1 MKSTVLSLGLI
12 CWVLWLGAQ
21 ATPSI
26 GAQVYIEPG
35 QTAEEIEG
43 WFSIMAEYNM
53 TVCRIRMDETHMAQ
67 ADGSWDFTLYDA
79 AFEAAGRR
87 GVRVFA
93 TLFPANTGTGVGG
106 FKFPKDEAHLAS
118 IERYIRAVVP
128 HFSKHPALFAWVLQ
142 NEPGVGGVLPKGAYT
157 EQALSEWKASNPLPA
172 DPNGF
177 MREDFR
183 EPEFIRQHTTAY
195 LSWIAGEIEK
205 YDPGRHLHVNSH
217 MLFVTLPEYEFP
229 AWRKLLSSFGA
240 SMHPSWHFGY
250 FERDQ
255 YPVAMGANNDIIR
268 AGAGEKP
275 FWVTELQ
282 GGNNS
287 YSGFNPLTPSAEEV
301 EQWLWASLFSGA
313 EGIIF
318 WCLNPRK
325 AGLEAGEWSLLD
337 FLDEPT
343 DRMEAAGAIAEWLTK
358 HPDFAKA
365 RPHTA
370 NVHILYNRQSMYL
383 QRKREVRSVE
393 VEQYFE
399 GRLPGA
405 TIKSVLAHYE
415 ALLEQG
421 ITPEIGSMDDFD
433 WKARGRAGASVVIP
447 HQIVMPRR
455 HWERLKNF
463 VAEGGQLLFTGL
475 SAHFDEYGQNIMT
488 GGFPFREVLGGQV
501 REFRVMGNA
510 FSMLLD
516 GQELPAH
523 LWQGTLAVDEGE
535 VLSYAQDS
543 LPVVLQHQYGKGRTL
558 WIPSPI
564 GLAAWQQDNTPLA
577 QLLQAW
583 LENAESPQV
592 RFRGHHPGVT
602 MKTMAS
608 GAALYSL
615 LINKNDYPK
624 QIALEFSDLRFG
636 QILFDSAGAE
646 CHEHTV
652 ILPPDACVV
661 LLWEKQN

>member
-1 MKSTVLSLGLI
+1 MRSTVLSFGLI

-21 ATPSI
+21 SAPSI

-43 WFSIMAEYNM
+43 WFSIMAEYDM

-67 ADGSWDFTLYDA
+67 ADGTWDFALYDA
-79 AFEAAGRR
+79 AFEAAERHGI
-87 GVRVFA
+87 RVFA
-93 TLFPANTGTGVGG
+93 TLFPANTDTGVGG
-106 FKFPKDEAHLAS
+106 FKFPKDAAHLAA
-118 IERYIRAVVP
+118 IGRYIRAVVP

-142 NEPGVGGVLPKGAYT
+142 NEPGVGGILPKGAYT
-157 EQALSEWKASNPLPA
+157 EQAWSEWNASNPQPA

-205 YDPGRHLHVNSH
+205 YDPARHLHVNSH

-229 AWRKLLSSFGA
+229 AWRKLLSSLGA

-255 YPVAMGANNDIIR
+255 YPVAIGANNDIVR
-268 AGAGEKP
+268 AGAEDKP

-287 YSGFNPLTPSAEEV
+287 YSGFNPLTPSAEEIG
-301 EQWLWASLFSGA
+301 QWLWGSLFSGA
-313 EGIIF
+313 QGIIF

-337 FLDEPT
+337 FLDKPT

-358 HPDFAKA
+358 HPDFASA

-370 NVHILYNRQSMYL
+370 NVHVLYNRESMYL

-393 VEQYFE
+393 VGQYFE

-405 TIKSVLAHYE
+405 TIKSVLAQYE

-433 WKARGRAGASVVIP
+433 WKARGRAGAAVVIP
-447 HQIVMPRR
+447 HQIVLPRR
-455 HWERLKNF
+455 HWEGLKTF
-463 VAEGGQLLFTGL
+463 VAEGGQLLLTGL
-475 SAHFDEYGQNIMT
+475 SAHFDEYGQNMMT
-488 GGFPFREVLGGQV
+488 GGFPFREMLGGQV
-501 REFRVMGNA
+501 REFRVRGNT
-510 FSMLLD
+510 FSMPIHD
-516 GQELPAH
+516 QELPAH
-523 LWQGTLAVDEGE
+523 LWQGTLAVDGGE
-535 VLSYAQDS
+535 VVSHAPDS
-543 LPVVLQHQYGKGRTL
+543 LPVALMHQYGKGRTL

-564 GLAAWQQDNTPLA
+564 GLGAWQQDNRPLA
-577 QLLQAW
+577 QLLQNW
-583 LENAESPQV
+583 LKNAETPPV
-592 RFRGHHPGVT
+592 RFKEHHPGVT
-602 MKTMAS
+602 MKTMM
-608 GAALYSL
+608 GETGLYTL
-615 LINKNDYPK
+615 MINKNDSPK
-624 QIALEFSDLRFG
+624 EVVLDFAKLRTG
-636 QILFDSAGAE
+636 QILYDSAGAE
-646 CHEHTV
+646 CHGNTV
-652 ILPPDACVV
+652 LLPPDACVV
-661 LLWEKQN
+661 LFWKLKT

>member
-1 MKSTVLSLGLI
+1 MKSTALSFGLI
-12 CWVLWLGAQ
+12 CWALWLGAQ
-21 ATPSI
+21 SAPSI

-43 WFSIMAEYNM
+43 WFSIMAEYDM

-67 ADGSWDFTLYDA
+67 ADGSWDFALYDA
-79 AFEAAGRR
+79 AFEAAERH

-106 FKFPKDEAHLAS
+106 FKFPEDAAHLAA
-118 IERYIRAVVP
+118 IGRYIEAVVP

-142 NEPGVGGVLPKGAYT
+142 NEPGVGGILPKGAYT
-157 EQALSEWKASNPLPA
+157 EQAWSEWKASNPLPA

-177 MREDFR
+177 MGEDFR

-268 AGAGEKP
+268 AGAGDKP

-287 YSGFNPLTPSAEEV
+287 YSGFNPLTPSAEEI
-301 EQWLWASLFSGA
+301 EQWLWGSLFSGA

-358 HPDFAKA
+358 HPDFASA

-370 NVHILYNRQSMYL
+370 NVHVLYNRESMYL

-393 VEQYFE
+393 VVQYFE

-405 TIKSVLAHYE
+405 TIKSVLAQYE

-433 WKARGRAGASVVIP
+433 WKARGKAGAAVIIP
-447 HQIVMPRR
+447 HQIVLPRR
-455 HWERLKNF
+455 HWEGLKTF
-463 VAEGGQLLFTGL
+463 VAAGGQLLLTGL

-501 REFRVMGNA
+501 REFRVRGNT
-510 FSMLLD
+510 FPMSIND
-516 GQELPAH
+516 QELPAH

-535 VLSYAQDS
+535 VLSYAPDS
-543 LPVVLQHQYGKGRTL
+543 VPVALLHQYGKGRTL

-564 GLAAWQQDNTPLA
+564 GLGAWQQDNRPLA
-577 QLLQAW
+577 QLLQNW
-583 LENAESPQV
+583 LKNAETPPV
-592 RFRGHHPGVT
+592 RFNEHHPGVT
-602 MKTMAS
+602 MKTMIAES
-608 GAALYSL
+608 GLYTM

-624 QIALEFSDLRFG
+624 QVALDFAEPRSG
-636 QILFDSAGAE
+636 QVLYDTAGAE
-646 CHEHTV
+646 CKGNT
-652 ILPPDACVV
+652 ILLPPDACVV
-661 LLWEKQN
+661 LFWEQQN

>member
-1 MKSTVLSLGLI
+1 MKSNVLIFSLI
-12 CWVLWLGAQ
+12 CWTLWLGGQ
-21 ATPSI
+21 TPPSI

-43 WFSIMAEYNM
+43 WFSIMAKYDM

-67 ADGSWDFTLYDA
+67 ANGSWDFTLYDA
-79 AFEAAGRR
+79 AFDAAERH

-93 TLFPANTGTGVGG
+93 TLFPANTRTGVGG
-106 FKFPKDEAHLAS
+106 FKFPKDAAHLAS
-118 IERYIRAVVP
+118 IERYIGAVVP

-142 NEPGVGGVLPKGAYT
+142 NEPGVGGILPKGAYT
-157 EQALSEWKASNPLPA
+157 EQAWSEWKTSNPLLP

-195 LSWIAGEIEK
+195 LSWIAAEIEK
-205 YDPGRHLHVNSH
+205 YDSGRHLHVNSH

-287 YSGFNPLTPSAEEV
+287 YSGFNPMTPSAEEI
-301 EQWLWASLFSGA
+301 EQWLWGSLFSGA

-343 DRMEAAGAIAEWLTK
+343 DRMGAAGEVAAWLDQN
-358 HPDFAKA
+358 PDFAKA
-365 RPHTA
+365 RPQTA
-370 NVHILYNRQSMYL
+370 NIHVLYNRESMYL
-383 QRKREVRSVE
+383 QRDREVRSAE

-433 WKARGRAGASVVIP
+433 WKARGRAGAAVIIP
-447 HQIVMPRR
+447 HQIVIPRR
-455 HWERLKNF
+455 HWEGLKTF
-463 VAEGGQLLFTGL
+463 VAEGGQLLLTGL

-501 REFRVMGNA
+501 REFRVMGNT
-510 FSMLLD
+510 FLMSVD
-516 GQELPAH
+516 EKQLPAH
-523 LWQGTLAVDEGE
+523 LWQGTLAVDAGA

-543 LPVVLQHQYGKGRTL
+543 LPVALQHQYGQGRTL
-558 WIPSPI
+558 WIPAPI

-583 LENAESPQV
+583 LANGESPQV

-602 MKTMAS
+602 MKVMAS
-608 GAALYSL
+608 ESGLYTM
-615 LINKNDYPK
+615 LINTNDYPK
-624 QIALEFSDLRFG
+624 QVALEFAELRSG
-636 QILFDSAGAE
+636 QILYDSAGAE
-646 CHEHTV
+646 CQENRV
-652 ILPPDACVV
+652 LLPPNACVV
-661 LLWEKQN
+661 LFWEKQN

>member
-1 MKSTVLSLGLI
+1 MRSTIISFGLI
-12 CWVLWLGAQ
+12 CRALWLGAQ

-35 QTAEEIEG
+35 QTAEEIES

-79 AFEAAGRR
+79 AFEAAERHD
-87 GVRVFA
+87 VRVFA

-106 FKFPKDEAHLAS
+106 FKFPKDAVHLAS
-118 IERYIRAVVP
+118 IERYIGAVVP

-142 NEPGVGGVLPKGAYT
+142 NEPGVGGILPKGEYT
-157 EQALSEWKASNPLPA
+157 EQAWSEWEVSNPLPA

-195 LSWIAGEIEK
+195 LSWIAGEIAK

-268 AGAGEKP
+268 AGAGDKP

-287 YSGFNPLTPSAEEV
+287 YSGFNPLTPSAKEV
-301 EQWLWASLFSGA
+301 EQWLWGSLFSGA

-358 HPDFAKA
+358 HPDFAEA
-365 RPHTA
+365 RPYTA
-370 NVHILYNRQSMYL
+370 DVHVLYNRESMYL

-415 ALLEQG
+415 ALLERG

-433 WKARGRAGASVVIP
+433 WKARGRAGAAVIIP
-447 HQIVMPRR
+447 HQIVLPRR
-455 HWERLKNF
+455 HWEGLNTF
-463 VAEGGQLLFTGL
+463 VAEGGQLLLTGL
-475 SAHFDEYGQNIMT
+475 SGHFDEYGQNMMT
-488 GGFPFREVLGGQV
+488 GSFPFREMLGGQV
-501 REFRVMGNA
+501 REFRVRGNT
-510 FSMLLD
+510 FSMPIH

-535 VLSYAQDS
+535 VVSHAPDS
-543 LPVVLQHQYGKGRTL
+543 LPVALLHQYGKGRTL
-558 WIPSPI
+558 WIPAPI

-577 QLLQAW
+577 QLLEAW
-583 LENAESPQV
+583 LENTEPPQV
-592 RFRGHHPGVT
+592 RFRRHHPGVT
-602 MKTMAS
+602 MKTMMDET
-608 GAALYSL
+608 GLYTL
-615 LINKNDYPK
+615 LINKNDVPREVVLDF
-624 QIALEFSDLRFG
+624 APLRSG
-636 QILFDSAGAE
+636 QILYDSAGAE
-646 CHEHTV
+646 IQGNTV
-652 ILPPDACVV
+652 LLPPEASTV
-661 LLWEKQN
+661 LFWKLKT

>member
-12 CWVLWLGAQ
+12 CWALWLGAQ

-67 ADGSWDFTLYDA
+67 ANGSWDFTLYDA
-79 AFEAAGRR
+79 AFDAAERH

-106 FKFPKDEAHLAS
+106 FKFPKDAAHLAS
-118 IERYIRAVVP
+118 IERYIGAVVP

-142 NEPGVGGVLPKGAYT
+142 NEPGVGGILPKGAYT
-157 EQALSEWKASNPLPA
+157 EQAWSEWKTFNPLAP

-195 LSWIAGEIEK
+195 LSWIAAEIEK
-205 YDPGRHLHVNSH
+205 YDSGSHLHVNSH

-287 YSGFNPLTPSAEEV
+287 YSGFNPMTPSAEEI
-301 EQWLWASLFSGA
+301 EQWLWGSLFSGA
-313 EGIIF
+313 QGIIF

-343 DRMEAAGAIAEWLTK
+343 DRMETAGGIADWLK
-358 HPDFAKA
+358 NHPDFAKA
-365 RPHTA
+365 RPQTA
-370 NVHILYNRQSMYL
+370 NIHVLYNRESMYL
-383 QRKREVRSVE
+383 QRDREVRSVE

-421 ITPEIGSMDDFD
+421 ITPEIGSMDNFD
-433 WKARGRAGASVVIP
+433 WKARGRAGAAVIIP
-447 HQIVMPRR
+447 HQIVIPRR
-455 HWERLKNF
+455 HWEGLKTF
-463 VAEGGQLLFTGL
+463 VAEGGQLLLTGL

-501 REFRVMGNA
+501 REFRVMGTT
-510 FSMLLD
+510 FSMSVN
-516 GQELPAH
+516 EKKLPAH
-523 LWQGTLAVDEGE
+523 LWQGTLAVDEGA

-543 LPVVLQHQYGKGRTL
+543 LPVALQHQYGQGRTL
-558 WIPSPI
+558 WIPAPI

-583 LENAESPQV
+583 LANGESPQV

-602 MKTMAS
+602 MKTMVSES
-608 GAALYSL
+608 GLYTM
-615 LINKNDYPK
+615 LINTNDYPK
-624 QIALEFSDLRFG
+624 QVALEFAELRSG
-636 QILFDSAGAE
+636 QILYDSAGAE
-646 CHEHTV
+646 CQENRV
-652 ILPPDACVV
+652 LLPPNACVV
-661 LLWEKQN
+661 LFWEKQN